1 VSAALAHQPATLD
14 DLLRQLGDTCVV
26 CGEQTV
32 GGLEGETR
40 VATCQSCGSVL
51 DEAHRDTRRTL
62 RLVS

>member
-14 DLLRQLGDTCVV
+14 DLLRQLGDACVV

-32 GGLEGETR
+32 AGLEGETR
-40 VATCQSCGSVL
+40 IATCDACGSVL
-51 DEAHRDTRRTL
+51 DEAPRASRRAL